1 MVSIVRIVRFV
12 WFITFVIYFVV
23 VFLCYFQWPPQE
35 ALGVIFNS
43 AGEVT
48 YAVDK
53 SAFFYAVNAFMVA
66 YNLIFILLHA
76 TAEKIPAQFLALS
89 NKDFWT
95 ADKNKAAYLKHMI
108 SNWIRSLVSML
119 NLVFILWLVMVTYAN
134 LDQYDMRKPLS
145 NFSFLAPLLFGTI
158 VLWTGFA
165 LFRLKYKTILIKD
178 NNIN

>member
-1 MVSIVRIVRFV
+1 
-12 WFITFVIYFVV
+12 

-35 ALGVIFNS
+35 AIGVIFNS

-53 SAFFYAVNAFMVA
+53 SAFFYAVNAFMIA
-66 YNLIFILLHA
+66 YNLIFILLNA
-76 TAEKIPAQFLALS
+76 TAGKVPAQFLAIS

-95 ADKNKAAYLKHMI
+95 LDKNNAAYLKAMI
-108 SNWIRSLVSML
+108 SNWITSLAAML
-119 NLVFILWLVMVTYAN
+119 NLIFILWLIMVTYAN
-134 LDQYDMRKPLS
+134 LDQFDMRRPLS

-165 LFRLKYKTILIKD
+165 LFRLKYKSILIKE
-178 NNIN
+178 NKIN